1 MAAMVQVMEE
11 FSLKLFTTRGCKK
24 RQFAGSASLTVFVF
38 WGGGMRGV
46 RGWDNLNYSAT
57 LPHLCHMSSSVVV
70 YGLDNL
76 ARSYLQMPKLSK
88 KL

>member
-1 MAAMVQVMEE
+1 
-11 FSLKLFTTRGCKK
+11 
-24 RQFAGSASLTVFVF
+24 
-38 WGGGMRGV
+38 MRGV